1 MYDELYLEAHLA
13 ELHREFE
20 AVKLLRTWRALAASD
35 RVPSGTTS
43 ARAPR
48 ATRPGNPLR
57 AED

>member
-1 MYDELYLEAHLA
+1 MYDELYLEVHLA

-35 RVPSGTTS
+35 RVPYGTTS

-48 ATRPGNPLR
+48 ATQPGHPLR